1 MNQAWQAV
9 RIQGIAALR
18 YQSPAGDS
26 VAVALQG
33 AQVLSWRTA
42 DGADGV
48 ERLYLSPC
56 SAADGHSAIRGGIPV
71 CFPQFNQRGP
81 APGLPKH
88 GFARNLPWQV
98 AQQGDGVL
106 EMVLHSSEATHAWWP
121 ESFEA
126 RLSVMLAPNRLRVRL
141 RATNTGARPWPLT
154 AALHTYLRVDDI
166 TRCSLHGLQGLACWD
181 ALADTR
187 FAEPRERIVFGEAP
201 GAGFDRVFSLPR
213 AGAAHALSLE
223 QGAARLAIDNQP
235 GATETVVWNPGA
247 ALSAELADLPDD
259 GWRHMLCVEAA
270 SIDAPL
276 VLAPGQSWE
285 IAQELA
291 SAIG

>member
-141 RATNTGARPWPLT
+141 RATVMSFGFKYGIPVDADMVADARFGAPGMETGEGLFSVHEKSFNHVSSRYHSWMPRAMFFNGDEAVHYSPDF
-154 AALHTYLRVDDI
+154 ASVGYLRGSHGCVGVRDMEKATWLFGQVPVG
-166 TRCSLHGLQGLACWD
+166 TRVYVYWS
-181 ALADTR
+181 
-187 FAEPRERIVFGEAP
+187 
-201 GAGFDRVFSLPR
+201 
-213 AGAAHALSLE
+213 
-223 QGAARLAIDNQP
+223 
-235 GATETVVWNPGA
+235 
-247 ALSAELADLPDD
+247 
-259 GWRHMLCVEAA
+259 
-270 SIDAPL
+270 
-276 VLAPGQSWE
+276 
-285 IAQELA
+285 
-291 SAIG
+291 